1 MAMLHIKAG
10 AQIDVATPGE
20 VEKIL
25 HKTLIAA
32 TLEYGR
38 GKKFRNFSSSAT
50 VANNAVV
57 LGDSGTAG
65 SQKMAP
71 DDGFT
76 WSVKRLTVVG
86 LAANDIVGVYR
97 NSTQPLDAIEAAQ
110 ATTASP
116 WPFFGFGSRQLIL
129 HSDERLIIAN
139 VGSLTATGKVY
150 VSGLA
155 EEVPTN
161 MEWTL

>member
-1 MAMLHIKAG
+1 MVMLHVKAG
-10 AQIDVATPGE
+10 AQVDVASPGE

-25 HKTLIAA
+25 RQTLIAA

-38 GKKFRNFSSSAT
+38 GKKFRYFSSVGTIAGAAL
-50 VANNAVV
+50 VM
-57 LGDSGTAG
+57 GDPGTAT
-65 SQKMAP
+65 QAMAP

-86 LAANDIVGVYR
+86 LSANDVVGVYR
-97 NSTQPLDAIEAAQ
+97 NSTAPMDAIESGAA
-110 ATTASP
+110 TAAAP
-116 WPFFGFGSRQLIL
+116 WVWFGWGSRQFIL
-129 HSDERLIIAN
+129 HSDERLIVSN
-139 VGSLTATGKVY
+139 VGNLAAVGRVY
-150 VSGLA
+150 VSGMA